1 MALSSGTS
9 RERSSPSLTDYPQ
22 DRQTVTTL
30 TPRKDREEKTEVI
43 LISLRLRSLVQIQ
56 SPRPYSFCN
65 AFRILDFW
73 ALCRYNKGMFEDL
86 MRRYGFVAL
95 LLSLVFLVVFSE
107 NGLVDYVKLKGQ
119 IKAIDASITQLQKE
133 NVTLKGEIERLAR
146 DDKYLEEVARKRYGF
161 IREGEKVYRIER

>member
-1 MALSSGTS
+1 
-9 RERSSPSLTDYPQ
+9 
-22 DRQTVTTL
+22 
-30 TPRKDREEKTEVI
+30 
-43 LISLRLRSLVQIQ
+43 
-56 SPRPYSFCN
+56 
-65 AFRILDFW
+65 
-73 ALCRYNKGMFEDL
+73 MFEDL

-119 IKAIDASITQLQKE
+119 IKAIDASIAQLQKE